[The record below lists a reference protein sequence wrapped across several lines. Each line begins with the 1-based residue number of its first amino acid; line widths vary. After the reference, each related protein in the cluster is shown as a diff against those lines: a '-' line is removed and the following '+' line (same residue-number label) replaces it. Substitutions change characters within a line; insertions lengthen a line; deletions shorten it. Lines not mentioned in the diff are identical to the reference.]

1 MNNNKPN
8 LNLIDKLVL
17 LALDDVK
24 GTFISDSMV
33 FGYCIAGAV
42 LFELSIKERIQIV
55 ENKVQIT
62 NSEKLNDE
70 VLDYCLHIIS
80 DSKKERKINHWIE
93 LIGNKEGALQ
103 KKALDKLISL
113 EIIEEKENKILW
125 VFTNRKYPTKNELP
139 EKTIRQRLHDI
150 IINKSKAEMDEIM
163 LISLVDSCSLN
174 KEVYGKEIAKKKD
187 NEIKSI
193 IKDYQFADST
203 GKLIK
208 ELHDTIIAVIVILI
222 ATTTIT
228 TTSTN

>member
-1 MNNNKPN
+1 MGNNKPN

-17 LALDDVK
+17 LALDDEK
-24 GTFISDSMV
+24 GTFVSDSTV

-42 LFELSIKERIQIV
+42 LFELSIRERIQIID
-55 ENKVQIT
+55 NKVQIT
-62 NSEKLNDE
+62 NNEKLNDE
-70 VLDYCLHIIS
+70 ALDYCLQIIS
-80 DSKKERKINHWIE
+80 DSKKERNVKHLIE
-93 LIGNKEGALQ
+93 AIGNKEGVLR

-113 EIIEEKENKILW
+113 EILEEKENKILW
-125 VFTNRKYPTKNELP
+125 IFTNKKYPTKNELP

-150 IINKSKAEMDEIM
+150 IINESKAEMDEIM
-163 LISLVDSCSLN
+163 MISLVDSCSLN
-174 KEVYGKEIAKKKD
+174 KEVYGKGIANKKD

-208 ELHDTIIAVIVILI
+208 ELHDTIVAVLAVLV

-228 TTSTN
+228 TTITN